1 MEQNRIGYLDA
12 AKGIAIICIVIG
24 HAYSYYVGNGNCV
37 IPYLYSFHVPIFF
50 VISGILC
57 ANRGTIHV
65 DLIKKFRELIVPY
78 FFWGTTYQ
86 ICLGFLAVI
95 GGESFQQQLSDRVIT
110 VISLSSGAM
119 WFLPTMF
126 FATIFFKLS
135 IKISYK
141 VIRWTIC
148 ILAFVLG
155 AIAPHY
161 SVVMET
167 IWRGLIG
174 FSFISVGY
182 YGASVF
188 TRRVNWYIWFL
199 LLFVD
204 VGLINVFGTANLA
217 SRSFGFIPLYLIVS
231 FLGSWLCITAC
242 YYLESRKANHIY
254 QMIERIGK
262 NSIVFLCTHQIL
274 IAFLQLVDYKFLDYG
289 IQRTGEFE
297 GVILVAIVVVA
308 IYLIMPLLLRFLG
321 WSFGLQHVKNEDM

>member
-1 MEQNRIGYLDA
+1 MLEKEQQMSIKQKRIGYLDA
-12 AKGIAIICIVIG
+12 AKGIAIISIVIG
-24 HAYSYYVGNGNCV
+24 HAYSYYVGNGKSV

-50 VISGILC
+50 VISGILY
-57 ANRGTIHV
+57 ANRGTIHIS
-65 DLIKKFRELIVPY
+65 LLNKFRELIVPY
-78 FFWGTTYQ
+78 YFLGTIYQ

-95 GGESFQQQLSDRVIT
+95 GGESFQQQLSDRVLT

-135 IKISYK
+135 IKITYE
-141 VIRWTIC
+141 VIRWAIC

-204 VGLINVFGTANLA
+204 AGLINVFGTANLA

-242 YYLESRKANHIY
+242 YYLESRKINHIY
-254 QMIERIGK
+254 QMIERIEK
-262 NSIVFLCTHQIL
+262 NSIMLLCTHQTL
-274 IAFLQLVDYKFLDYG
+274 IIFLQLVDYRLMNYG
-289 IQRTGEFE
+289 I
-297 GVILVAIVVVA
+297 
-308 IYLIMPLLLRFLG
+308 
-321 WSFGLQHVKNEDM
+321 